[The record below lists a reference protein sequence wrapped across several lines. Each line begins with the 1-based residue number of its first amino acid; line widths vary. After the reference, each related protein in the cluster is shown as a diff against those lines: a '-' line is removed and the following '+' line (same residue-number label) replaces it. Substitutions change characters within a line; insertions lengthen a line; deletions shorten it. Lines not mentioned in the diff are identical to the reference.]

1 MATINPLYDAEAH
14 ENRMD
19 YLEQEREHKAS
30 VLMQDEEFIDRVFAE
45 GFPVDTMARIV
56 QHIQTAKTEEL
67 CDGPYRAI
75 GRLICDHIAE
85 RAWKEARKK

>member
-1 MATINPLYDAEAH
+1 M
-14 ENRMD
+14 
-19 YLEQEREHKAS
+19 EQEREYRANE
-30 VLMQDEEFIDRVFAE
+30 LMQAEEFIDSVFAD

-56 QHIQTAKTEEL
+56 QHIQTAKTEAL

-85 RAWKEARKK
+85 CAWKEARKK